1 MRTRRRARH
10 RACALVLSPLPFRV
24 GGRTAGGCPAEVA
37 LRPVPPPLTHAFSP
51 SFLSRS
57 SCRDLPAPPSR
68 GRSEG
73 TPPTWQQPRRLLPL
87 RRRAV
92 SDSTGRGRG
101 GAVGAALLPLQRG
114 EDVCAGFPNFND
126 FTTLRHALSKEFCLG
141 QKGVACSNVK
151 LVFCGRSGR

>member
-10 RACALVLSPLPFRV
+10 RACALVLSSLPFRV
-24 GGRTAGGCPAEVA
+24 GGRTAGLCPAEVA

-114 EDVCAGFPNFND
+114 RTCARAFPTSTILRPSD
-126 FTTLRHALSKEFCLG
+126 TLFQKSFALGRKELP
-141 QKGVACSNVK
+141 V
-151 LVFCGRSGR
+151 RM